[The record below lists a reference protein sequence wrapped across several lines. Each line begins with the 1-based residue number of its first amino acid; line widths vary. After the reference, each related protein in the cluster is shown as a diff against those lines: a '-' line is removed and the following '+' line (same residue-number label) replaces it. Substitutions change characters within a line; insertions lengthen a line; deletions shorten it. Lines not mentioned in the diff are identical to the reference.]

1 MTARHL
7 ALRDDRGRLEVRGPQ
22 ATAVLNGLLT
32 NDVAT
37 LADGAGQWAAALT
50 AKGRV
55 LALLRLVHD
64 GDRYLVETDAAAL
77 PGLLAMLRKYV
88 NPRLATVTDLTATT
102 RTLSVVGPEAA
113 PALAS
118 SVGVPIETLTALA
131 PLGACRGSVAGT
143 PVLVVRTPGGTA
155 PGFEVVGPT
164 ESIDALT
171 AALTATGWTP
181 ATAAALEAN
190 RIGAGVPTWG
200 VDMTEETIAQE
211 AALDTLGAIAFAK
224 GCYTGQEV
232 VARIHFRGHV
242 NRLLR
247 RLRADTTLLVGASV
261 RDAAGAEVGDV
272 RSAVLTD
279 AGAIAIAM
287 VRREVSP
294 GAIVD
299 VVHGD
304 VITPARVEAL
314 HGGGDAAG
322 ADPTG

>member
-1 MTARHL
+1 MTTRFL
-7 ALRDDRGRLEVRGPQ
+7 APRPDRGRLEVRGAQ

-32 NDVAT
+32 NDASV

-55 LALLRLVHD
+55 LALLRLVRD
-64 GDRYLVETDAAAL
+64 GDRYLLDTDGAAL

-88 NPRLATVTDLTATT
+88 NPRLATVTDLTPTT
-102 RTLSVVGPEAA
+102 RALGVLGSEAA

-118 SVGVPIETLTALA
+118 SVGVPIETLMALA

-143 PVLVVRTPGGTA
+143 PVLVVRTPGGAA
-155 PGFEVVGPT
+155 PGFEVVGPSET
-164 ESIDALT
+164 IDG
-171 AALTATGWTP
+171 LTATLTAEGWS
-181 ATAAALEAN
+181 ATAPAVLEAD
-190 RIGAGVPTWG
+190 RIRAGIPTWG

-247 RLRADTTLLVGASV
+247 RLRADTALPVGAVV
-261 RDAAGAEVGDV
+261 RDASGAEVGDV
-272 RSAVLTD
+272 RSAVMVDGD
-279 AGAIAIAM
+279 ALAIAM

-294 GAIVD
+294 GTMVD
-299 VVHGD
+299 VVLGD
-304 VITPARVEAL
+304 AIIPARAEAL
-314 HGGGDAAG
+314 HGGGDHAG
-322 ADPTG
+322 ADATG

>member
-1 MTARHL
+1 MTARYL
-7 ALRDDRGRLEVRGPQ
+7 APRSDRGRLEIRGPQ

-64 GDRYLVETDAAAL
+64 GDRYLLETDGAAL

-102 RTLSVVGPEAA
+102 RTLSVLGPEAA
-113 PALAS
+113 PTLEA
-118 SVGVPIETLTALA
+118 SVGAPTETLTALA

-143 PVLVVRTPGGTA
+143 PVLVVRAPVGTA
-155 PGFEVVGPT
+155 PGFEVVGPMET
-164 ESIDALT
+164 IDALGAT
-171 AALTATGWTP
+171 LMAAGWSSASTDL
-181 ATAAALEAN
+181 LEAD
-190 RIGAGVPTWG
+190 RIRAGIPTWG

-211 AALDTLGAIAFAK
+211 AALDRLGAIAFAK

-247 RLRADTTLLVGASV
+247 RLRADTALPAGASV

-272 RSAVLTD
+272 RSAVLADT
-279 AGAIAIAM
+279 GALAIAM
-287 VRREVSP
+287 VRREVAP
-294 GAIVD
+294 GATVE
-299 VVHGD
+299 VVQGN

-314 HGGGDAAG
+314 HSESAG
-322 ADPTG
+322 ANTTG